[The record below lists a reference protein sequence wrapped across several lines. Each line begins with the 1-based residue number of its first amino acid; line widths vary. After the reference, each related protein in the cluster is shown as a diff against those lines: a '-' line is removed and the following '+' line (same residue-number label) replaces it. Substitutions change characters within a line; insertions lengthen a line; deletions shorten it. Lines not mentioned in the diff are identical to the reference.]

1 LLWLFD
7 GRILKLGGGGRNL
20 DTTAVAVSQL
30 EAGEPIGK
38 LSNDALIVELL
49 QTLNHLSRWL
59 TPIHNQTLLEIS
71 PRRSEPSVKEHL
83 LALRDLEARVFSM
96 LYAIVNASNP
106 DLDRIP
112 RAERTL
118 LQVEADQRAKPLVVM
133 SEFRRVRESS
143 TSLLRALPDNA
154 WDRKGYSRTERDWS
168 VRELAEFLAENDR
181 RTLRDIDRMLDW
193 QGVRRGIAA
202 ASRVRFDAIERPFIS
217 VATKQQ

>member
-1 LLWLFD
+1 
-7 GRILKLGGGGRNL
+7 L

-38 LSNDALIVELL
+38 LSNDALIIELL

-83 LALRDLEARVFSM
+83 ISLRDLETHAFTL
-96 LYAIVNASNP
+96 LYAIVNETKP
-106 DLDRIP
+106 DLDRIS
-112 RAERTL
+112 RHQRNSF
-118 LQVEADQRAKPLVVM
+118 QVEADLTAKPLVVM
-133 SEFRRVRESS
+133 SEFRRLREST

-154 WDRKGYSRTERDWS
+154 WDREGYSRRERNWS

-181 RTLRDIDRMLDW
+181 KTLRDIDRMLDR
-193 QGVRRGIAA
+193 QGVRRGIAS
-202 ASRVRFDAIERPFIS
+202 ASRVRFDEIERPFVS